1 MSKILLNKDGIT
13 VGQLKQY
20 LEGFDNDMK
29 VSDTQVHNQI
39 TYSSRI
45 TELLIDNLGL
55 RMISQMSRDHINQNK
70 DERN

>member
-1 MSKILLNKDGIT
+1 MSKILLNKDGVT
-13 VGQLKQY
+13 VGQLKRY

-45 TELLIDNLGL
+45 TELLIDNEGVA
-55 RMISQMSRDHINQNK
+55 MISQMSRDHINQNK
-70 DERN
+70 EDE

>member
-1 MSKILLNKDGIT
+1 MSKILLNKDGVT
-13 VGQLKQY
+13 VGQLKRY

-45 TELLIDNLGL
+45 TELLIDNEGVA
-55 RMISQMSRDHINQNK
+55 MISQMSRDHINKNK
-70 DERN
+70 DDE